1 MKLVWESKTEFMIQ
15 KTLSEGTE
23 PTQFLLLISAQIE
36 PASSPASTGKYPATL
51 TAGTM
56 PRIFHCQTENN
67 EGKGILSEL

>member
-36 PASSPASTGKYPATL
+36 PASSPGCTEKYPATQ
-51 TAGTM
+51 TVGAI
-56 PRIFHCQTENN
+56 PRIFYCKTET
-67 EGKGILSEL
+67 